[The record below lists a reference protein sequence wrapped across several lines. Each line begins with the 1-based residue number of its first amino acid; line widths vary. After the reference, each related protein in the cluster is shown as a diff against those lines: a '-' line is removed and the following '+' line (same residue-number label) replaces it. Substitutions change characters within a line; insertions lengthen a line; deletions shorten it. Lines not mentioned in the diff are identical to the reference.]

1 MAIDRWDPV
10 SDLRHLK
17 ERVDS
22 LFQDVL
28 GRAGTEAAP
37 EIPGAWRPP
46 VDVWEEGGSYHVRVD
61 LPSVEPADVSVE
73 IEGGVLHLRGER
85 RADGSIPHGE
95 YLRAERPRG
104 RFALSMA
111 LPTSVDPGGIE
122 ARQRDG
128 VLEIVLRKKRDDR
141 VARVRVEL
149 K

>member
-10 SDLRHLK
+10 SDLLHLK

-28 GRAGTEAAP
+28 GRAGTEASP
-37 EIPGAWRPP
+37 EVPGAWRPP
-46 VDVWEEGGSYHVRVD
+46 VDVWEEGESYYVRVD
-61 LPSVEPADVSVE
+61 LPGVAPQDVSVE

-85 RADGSIPHGE
+85 RTDGSVPHGE
-95 YLRAERPRG
+95 FLRAERPRG
-104 RFALSMA
+104 RFAHSMA
-111 LPTSVDPGGIE
+111 LPASVDPGGIE

-128 VLEIVLRKKRDDR
+128 VLEIILRKKRDDR

>member
-1 MAIDRWDPV
+1 MAVDRWDPV

-37 EIPGAWRPP
+37 EVPGAWRPP
-46 VDVWEEGGSYHVRVD
+46 VDVWEEGGSYHLRVD
-61 LPSVEPADVSVE
+61 LPGVAPSDVSVE

-85 RADGSIPHGE
+85 RADGSVPAGE

-111 LPTSVDPGGIE
+111 LPPSVDPAGIE

-128 VLEIVLRKKRDDR
+128 VLEIALRKKRDDR
-141 VARVRVEL
+141 AGRVRVEL

>member
-1 MAIDRWDPV
+1 MAVDRWDPV
-10 SDLRHLK
+10 NDLRHLK

-37 EIPGAWRPP
+37 EAPGAWRPP
-46 VDVWEEGGSYHVRVD
+46 VDVWEEGGSYHLRVD
-61 LPSVEPADVSVE
+61 LPGVAPSDVSVE

-85 RADGSIPHGE
+85 RTDGSVPTGE

-104 RFALSMA
+104 RFAVSMA
-111 LPTSVDPGGIE
+111 LPPSIDPAGIE

-128 VLEIVLRKKRDDR
+128 VLEIALRKKRDDR
-141 VARVRVEL
+141 SARVRVEL